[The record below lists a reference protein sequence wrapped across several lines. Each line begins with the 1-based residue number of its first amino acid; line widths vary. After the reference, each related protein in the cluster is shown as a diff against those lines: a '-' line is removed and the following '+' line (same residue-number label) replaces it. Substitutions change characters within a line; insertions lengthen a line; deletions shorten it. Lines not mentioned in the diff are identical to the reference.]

1 MGDLRWKS
9 GPEGAVAALSG
20 EALGLARGA
29 VVRHALVIF
38 NPTAGWRRRRR
49 LDATLRL
56 LDEAGVTCQ
65 LAETRGRGDAEALAR
80 AAADAA
86 RPPSLVIAA
95 GGDGTINEVANGL
108 SAGSAPPPLAIL
120 PLGTANVLAAEIGL
134 ATTPEA
140 VAAAILGG
148 HRLDVPV
155 ARITHGTAGSAG
167 GSRAFLLMAGAG
179 FDAHVVEG
187 VRPAVKRLLGKGAYV
202 LETGRQMLRFSF
214 PRYRVTIDGK
224 AYDAASVVV
233 ARGRFYGG
241 RHLAAPAARLDADG
255 FQVCLFE
262 TGGRMAVLRYGAALL
277 FGRLPRAAGYRIVP
291 GRHVTVDGPPPLEAN
306 GGDPVQ
312 ADGDIV
318 ARLPVEID
326 LAPRRLSLIVP

>member
-1 MGDLRWKS
+1 MDDLLWKG
-9 GPEGAVAALSG
+9 GPDGAVAGGSDPDAGLS
-20 EALGLARGA
+20 RGA
-29 VVRHALVIF
+29 AVRHALVIF

-56 LDEAGVTCQ
+56 LREAGVVCE

-80 AAADAA
+80 EAADAA

-108 SAGSAPPPLAIL
+108 VAGSALPPLAIL

-134 ATTPEA
+134 ATTPA
-140 VAAAILGG
+140 AIAAAILGG
-148 HRLDVPV
+148 RRLDVPV
-155 ARITHGTAGSAG
+155 ARVTLDTAGSAG
-167 GSRAFLLMAGAG
+167 GARAFLLMAGAG

-202 LETGRQMLRFSF
+202 LETGRQMLRFRF
-214 PRYRVTIDGK
+214 PRYRVTVDGVEH
-224 AYDAASVVV
+224 DAASVVV

-241 RHLAAPAARLDADG
+241 RHLAAPDARLDADG

-262 TGGRMAVLRYGAALL
+262 TGGRLAVLRYGVALL
-277 FGRLPRAAGYRIVP
+277 LGRLPKAAGYRIVP
-291 GRHVTVDGPPPLEAN
+291 GRHVTVEGPA
-306 GGDPVQ
+306 GDPVQ
-312 ADGDIV
+312 ADGDII
-318 ARLPVEID
+318 ARLPVQID
-326 LAPRRLSLIVP
+326 LAPRLLSLVVP

>member
-1 MGDLRWKS
+1 MDDLRWKS

-20 EALGLARGA
+20 EALGVARGA

-56 LDEAGVTCQ
+56 LEEAGVTCQ

-80 AAADAA
+80 EAADAA

-148 HRLDVPV
+148 RRLDVKV
-155 ARITHGTAGSAG
+155 ARAN
-167 GSRAFLLMAGAG
+167 SRAFLLMAGAG

-241 RHLAAPAARLDADG
+241 RHLAAPHARLEADG

-262 TGGRMAVLRYGAALL
+262 KGGRLAVLRYGAALL
-277 FGRLPRAAGYRIVP
+277 LGRLPRAAGYRIVP
-291 GRHVTVDGPPPLEAN
+291 GRHVTVEGPA
-306 GGDPVQ
+306 GDPVQ
-312 ADGDIV
+312 ADGDII

-326 LAPRRLSLIVP
+326 LAPRRLSLVVP